1 MQIENPVTHDI
12 FIRYRDD
19 ITIDNTSKIVF
30 GERKVVD
37 TKVKVAIDTTK
48 RKGWKEFFDQID
60 KIANDPNNPNQAL
73 ANAFRASAFSGNR
86 IGLMTGLQG
95 SEYLIDQGALSV
107 EPQTKT
113 KGVDLEEQETRVG
126 ASKEGGF
133 RKKAIPYTVPLN
145 ENAHAHLQQQLKIN
159 QNDPEIRTFLEQQAK
174 KGKAPI
180 FVHKIVTGEG
190 DKRKVK
196 FVTGDKLNGLISD
209 MLSDITVSEN
219 IVVDNKSK
227 KGYNSLFP
235 KEIKSKAQGK
245 WGSALSRNIHASIA
259 VNEIRVDQQMIDFL
273 HGRSLT
279 SGAAARGTT
288 AKLGY
293 AERPVGVFFPAERDA
308 QQSIGNWINEVQ
320 GKDVTAIPD
329 VENRVTSANYA
340 IKDFF
345 NAPATA
351 EEIAGDTDVKQNFL
365 NKVFSGE
372 VKLDLTKA
380 REAFNKGKSGGGS
393 KAVIAGAIGTGLAL
407 TPEDAFS
414 SVLNVGSQLALEET
428 LDAATIKML
437 QLAGMGKSA
446 TPVGLGLTIAGT
458 TVSPAGEGSAFEK
471 ETKYAQMLGVDRN
484 TILKLPKDEFEKLDK
499 YIQDKT
505 FQETVLKPEEQRAKG
520 EVFRSMSDNQDPT
533 NLFVQGML
541 EIEKQNAMGE

>member
-1 MQIENPVTHDI
+1 
-12 FIRYRDD
+12 
-19 ITIDNTSKIVF
+19 
-30 GERKVVD
+30 
-37 TKVKVAIDTTK
+37 
-48 RKGWKEFFDQID
+48 
-60 KIANDPNNPNQAL
+60 
-73 ANAFRASAFSGNR
+73 
-86 IGLMTGLQG
+86 
-95 SEYLIDQGALSV
+95 
-107 EPQTKT
+107 
-113 KGVDLEEQETRVG
+113 
-126 ASKEGGF
+126 
-133 RKKAIPYTVPLN
+133 
-145 ENAHAHLQQQLKIN
+145 LQQQLKIN
-159 QNDPEIRTFLEQQAK
+159 ANDPDIRAYLGEQKK

-180 FVHKIVTGEG
+180 FVQKTVGEDG
-190 DKRKVK
+190 KVK
-196 FVTGDKLNGLISD
+196 ISTIDTTAISD
-209 MLSDITVSEN
+209 MLS
-219 IVVDNKSK
+219 
-227 KGYNSLFP
+227 
-235 KEIKSKAQGK
+235 EIKTSTPIIIDNQSGIEYDTLNPIEKTKTGK
-245 WGSALSRNIHASIA
+245 FGSALSRNIHASIGL
-259 VNEIRVDQQMIDFL
+259 NELDEPDKLIDFL
-273 HGRSLT
+273 HGRSET
-279 SGAAARGTT
+279 SGTKGRGQT
-288 AKLGY
+288 KKMKY
-293 AERPVGVFFPAERDA
+293 ALRPRGRFTQGERDG
-308 QQSIGNWINEVQ
+308 QQRIGNWINEVQ
-320 GKDVTAIPD
+320 GKDATAIPD
-329 VENRVTSANYA
+329 IQNKVTSANYA

-365 NKVFSGE
+365 SKVFSGE

-380 REAFNKGKSGGGS
+380 REAFNKGKGKGGS

-505 FQETVLKPEEQRAKG
+505 FEQTTLKPDVEQAKG
-520 EVFRSMSDNQDPT
+520 EAFRSMSDNQDPT